1 MSATFT
7 TTTPYYLSLNKTTI
21 PEAEYE
27 NSICKVGGD
36 ITDYF
41 SVYFAK
47 RTFLYSIYQEYTNH
61 LSTWIHTNYSSR
73 PSDVAETYEGV
84 LLTNIPLS
92 YIRNGETIHCSK
104 CTIETPYNIVKI
116 HIENVET
123 SPDIIY
129 IFTSISA
136 KLPEN
141 QIAHSETEQF
151 EKMLTSIRKKI
162 VKDNIYQNDEYYKD
176 LHEECSIEYARDH
189 IC

>member
-7 TTTPYYLSLNKTTI
+7 TTNPYYLSLDKIAI
-21 PEAEYE
+21 PKAEYE
-27 NSICKVGGD
+27 NSICKVGGY

-47 RTFLYSIYQEYTNH
+47 QTFSNSIYDDYIHH
-61 LSTWIHTNYSSR
+61 LSTWIDINYSSR
-73 PSDVAETYEGV
+73 SSNVTETYEGL

-141 QIAHSETEQF
+141 QIAHSETEQL

-162 VKDNIYQNDEYYKD
+162 VEDNMYHNDKYYEE
-176 LHEECSIEYARDH
+176 LREECAIEYARDH
-189 IC
+189 L